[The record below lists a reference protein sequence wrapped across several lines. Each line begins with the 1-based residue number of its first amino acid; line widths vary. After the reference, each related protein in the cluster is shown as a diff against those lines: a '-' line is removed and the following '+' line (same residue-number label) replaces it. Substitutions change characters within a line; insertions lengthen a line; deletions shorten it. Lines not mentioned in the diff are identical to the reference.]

1 MNSVKP
7 EIIETTYKVEFE
19 FDDYK
24 NLELLVESF
33 MTISAIFSKC
43 VKCSFSISFPD
54 IIENNGWTRNIEI
67 DFKSSRPLLY
77 DEYKSLSKTLCKIS
91 WSCIIKD
98 QETYINTMIRKE
110 HVNNEQELSLG
121 DYSWL

>member
-1 MNSVKP
+1 
-7 EIIETTYKVEFE
+7 
-19 FDDYK
+19 
-24 NLELLVESF
+24 

-43 VKCSFSISFPD
+43 IKCSFSVSFPH
-54 IIENNGWTRNIEI
+54 IIENNGWTKNIEL

-77 DEYKSLSKTLCKIS
+77 EEYKSLSEALHKLC

-98 QETYINTMIRKE
+98 QETHINTMIRKKSF
-110 HVNNEQELSLG
+110 NNEDELSLG